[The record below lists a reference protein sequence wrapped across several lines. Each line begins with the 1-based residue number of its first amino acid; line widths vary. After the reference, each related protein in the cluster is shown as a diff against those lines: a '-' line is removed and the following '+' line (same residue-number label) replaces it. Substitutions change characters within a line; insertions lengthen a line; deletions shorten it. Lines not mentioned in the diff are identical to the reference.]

1 MFPAMARASAAVD
14 VFHAI
19 ADANRRRLLDAI
31 ARGELSVGELAKTA
45 ELSYSAVSQHLAI
58 LHESGLV
65 QRRKKGKHRFYRL
78 DPEPLRELHTWT
90 SSYEQFWRDRL
101 GRLKRV
107 LGKKR

>member
-1 MFPAMARASAAVD
+1 MFPAMARSSAAVD

-31 ARGELSVGELAKTA
+31 AWGELSVGELAKTA

-65 QRRKKGKHRFYRL
+65 QRRKKGKHRLYRL
-78 DPEPLRELHTWT
+78 DPAPLHDVHAWASR
-90 SSYEQFWRDRL
+90 YERFWR
-101 GRLKRV
+101 GRLQR
-107 LGKKR
+107 LRSILETRR